1 MSSTVMASGNATNT
15 ALQKQKKLFFSSSRL
30 LVVSST
36 LAFTPKVV
44 KTVDVEELT
53 LEERN

>member
-1 MSSTVMASGNATNT
+1 MSSAVMASGNATNT
-15 ALQKQKKLFFSSSRL
+15 ALQKQKNLFFSSSRL

-36 LAFTPKVV
+36 LTFTPKVG

-53 LEERN
+53 LEQRN

>member
-1 MSSTVMASGNATNT
+1 MASGNATNT

-36 LAFTPKVV
+36 LAFTPKVA
-44 KTVDVEELT
+44 KTVDVEDFT